1 MLGAIV
7 GFIFG
12 IAWLHQQATLPNN
25 TVLYGLTAASVI
37 LSLLSFIPVV
47 TLRFTVIKP
56 ALRFTAGLA
65 FGVLW
70 SSVFALYGLS
80 RTLPDTLEN
89 RDLVITGTVDG
100 LPQPFEE
107 GTRFQF
113 SVEKASAGSQS
124 VTIPENLMLTWGLK
138 YHRTSLPKV
147 PDISPGQR
155 WQLNVRLKRPH
166 GNANPDGFDY
176 ELWLFEQ
183 GIRATG
189 YVNNDPRLPDK
200 NVLTDSFVSTPMNW
214 VNRVRS
220 VLRERIYRAL
230 PNCEYAGV
238 MVALVIGDQK
248 AISQSDWEIFNR
260 TGISHLVAISGLHI
274 TMISSLFALFIGLA
288 LAALVFHRKTMALDP
303 ACPES
308 GRDCRGSHGA
318 GLCRP
323 GRFWRSGQTD
333 ALHDHYRGHRPMDR
347 TADTVFTYLACCCR
361 NYLPFRSVGTP
372 ATGFLAVVRRSRHDP
387 VCHERKDRKNG

>member
-147 PDISPGQR
+147 PDISPASA
-155 WQLNVRLKRPH
+155 
-166 GNANPDGFDY
+166 GN
-176 ELWLFEQ
+176 
-183 GIRATG
+183 
-189 YVNNDPRLPDK
+189 
-200 NVLTDSFVSTPMNW
+200 
-214 VNRVRS
+214 
-220 VLRERIYRAL
+220 
-230 PNCEYAGV
+230 
-238 MVALVIGDQK
+238 
-248 AISQSDWEIFNR
+248 
-260 TGISHLVAISGLHI
+260 
-274 TMISSLFALFIGLA
+274 
-288 LAALVFHRKTMALDP
+288 
-303 ACPES
+303 
-308 GRDCRGSHGA
+308 
-318 GLCRP
+318 
-323 GRFWRSGQTD
+323 
-333 ALHDHYRGHRPMDR
+333 
-347 TADTVFTYLACCCR
+347 
-361 NYLPFRSVGTP
+361 
-372 ATGFLAVVRRSRHDP
+372 
-387 VCHERKDRKNG
+387 